1 MAEQSRPGQ
10 GGSPGSSK
18 LGIEQKA
25 NQATQR
31 VAEKAQSG
39 FENAR
44 TNVTTQVNAV
54 AQALTSAADKLQ
66 QQDQNGLSQRAK
78 QYVQKAEQAA
88 QYLQDKSPQELK
100 QDLEQFARDKPAWF
114 LGGALVAGLLGAR
127 FLKSS
132 RQSSDGDR
140 VKGAVEYARA

>member
-1 MAEQSRPGQ
+1 MTLAKRLKRAVPDMIMAKIAHFNEEGTMAEQSRPGQ

-18 LGIEQKA
+18 QGIEQKA

-66 QQDQNGLSQRAK
+66 QQDQSGLSQRAK

-100 QDLEQFARDKPAWF
+100 
-114 LGGALVAGLLGAR
+114 
-127 FLKSS
+127 
-132 RQSSDGDR
+132 
-140 VKGAVEYARA
+140 